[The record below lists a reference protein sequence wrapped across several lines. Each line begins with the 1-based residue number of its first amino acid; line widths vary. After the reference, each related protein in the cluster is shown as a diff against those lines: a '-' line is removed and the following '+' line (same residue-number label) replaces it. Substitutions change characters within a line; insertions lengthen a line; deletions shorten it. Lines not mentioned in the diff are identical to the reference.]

1 MVLVLEIEQQPDVRY
16 YLIVITQPN
25 RVKIR
30 IQLQPF
36 SVSFFFF
43 IHKIKKKNKNL
54 VSLYFELLHDRGDK
68 ASNSVTN
75 VIKSNLINI

>member
-43 IHKIKKKNKNL
+43 IHKERKKNENL
-54 VSLYFELLHDRGDK
+54 VSLYFKLFHDRGDK
-68 ASNSVTN
+68 ASNRVTN